1 MKRGAQ
7 VKRAGA
13 APSAQAAAPYQLTV
27 LGPFRLEGPAGRVDL
42 ANRKLCG
49 LLAYLT
55 CAGPGPHS
63 RDKLMTLFWGSHF
76 EAQARQNLRQALYR
90 LRQSL
95 GEDIFQS
102 EDESVSLR
110 AGQLACDLLR
120 FEALV
125 ATGSPEALEQAAA
138 LYGGEFLSDVAIKQ
152 EAWTEWLTTQRSRIE
167 NLAVAAMIGLAE
179 RELAQGRPERALAAA
194 SHAIAIDRL
203 REAAYRQLMRVLA
216 ATGRRTEAVKQ
227 YDQLAAL
234 LKRELGVEPDAAT
247 RALAVELRRAEPAA
261 SHVQGG
267 AEDAPLLP
275 PDKPS
280 IAVLPFTNLSGDP
293 EQEYFADG
301 MAEEIITALS
311 RCHSLFVIARNSSF
325 AYKGK
330 FIDVRQVG
338 RELGVRYVLEG
349 SVRRGGERL
358 RFTGQLIDA
367 TSGTHIWADRF
378 EGEPSDVFALQDR
391 FSESVVAA
399 IEPRLQLA
407 EIERL
412 KHKPAGN
419 LTAYDLLLRAQ
430 RLIYDWT
437 AESMEAAMRSLDQAL
452 AIDPNYAP
460 ALGMLA
466 SCYTARRYQG
476 WSKDY
481 KAEAV
486 EGLRLAARALEFGK
500 DDGEVLL
507 RAANAVWQL
516 AMDAPRATE
525 LIYRALQVNPNSS
538 IALTIAGWIE
548 TGSGNPAKALE
559 LFHRAQ
565 RLDPRDPRGW
575 TTAGGMAYAH
585 YQQGEFKEAVAWAQK
600 ALTNNPRFA
609 GALWFLAAA
618 RGKLG
623 EKENAA
629 AAIAEL
635 LKIEPQLT
643 LSRLR
648 ARSMHTREDVWL
660 KTAEGLRLAGM
671 PE

>member
-1 MKRGAQ
+1 MGRRALGMKRGAQ
-7 VKRAGA
+7 AKRARATLPAEPGA
-13 APSAQAAAPYQLTV
+13 ALYRLSV

-42 ANRKLCG
+42 ADKKLCG
-49 LLAYLT
+49 LLAFLA

-90 LRQSL
+90 LRQAL
-95 GEDIFQS
+95 GENVFVSD
-102 EDESVSLR
+102 DESVSLR
-110 AGQLACDLLR
+110 SGAVTCDLHR
-120 FEALV
+120 FEALI
-125 ATGSPEALEQAAA
+125 GSKSPEALEEVVA

-203 REAAYRQLMRVLA
+203 REAAYRQVM
-216 ATGRRTEAVKQ
+216 
-227 YDQLAAL
+227 
-234 LKRELGVEPDAAT
+234 
-247 RALAVELRRAEPAA
+247 RALAAELRRAEPAA

-280 IAVLPFTNLSGDP
+280 IAVLPFTNMSGDP

-349 SVRRGGERL
+349 SVRRGGDRL
-358 RFTGQLIDA
+358 RFTGQLIEA

-437 AESMEAAMRSLDQAL
+437 AESMEAAMRSLEQAL

-486 EGLRLAARALEFGK
+486 EGLRLAARALEFSK

-623 EKENAA
+623 EKEKAA